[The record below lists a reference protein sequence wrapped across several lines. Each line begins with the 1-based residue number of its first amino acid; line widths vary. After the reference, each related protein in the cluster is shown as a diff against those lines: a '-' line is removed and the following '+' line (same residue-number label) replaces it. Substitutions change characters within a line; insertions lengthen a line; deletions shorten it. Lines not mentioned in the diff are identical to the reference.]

1 MLCFLYKFH
10 IDAHG
15 EGGGSQNKPAEIE
28 DVRRGE
34 VMHLTLS
41 QMHKNYIKS
50 VHPLNVPSFACL
62 PFGKVKTTIHIFT
75 GEKNSN

>member
-1 MLCFLYKFH
+1 MH
-10 IDAHG
+10 MERV
-15 EGGGSQNKPAEIE
+15 EGAKINQSAEIE

-41 QMHKNYIKS
+41 QMHKKYIKPL
-50 VHPLNVPSFACL
+50 HPLNFPSFACL
-62 PFGKVKTTIHIFT
+62 PFGKVKTAIHIFT